1 MRERARHINGQLEVW
16 SESGVGTEARVAE
29 LADPND
35 YSAEPDDETTAD
47 WAAESPRTSPLAH
60 ARGFDLIDDIGAVN
74 PICRQIDALCKQ
86 DGEAWY
92 GRVRRWQ
99 KRRAGKADWFSFE
112 SA

>member
-1 MRERARHINGQLEVW
+1 MRERPQHINGQLEVW
-16 SESGVGTEARVAE
+16 SESGVGTEARGAE

-35 YSAEPDDETTAD
+35 YCAEPDDETTAD

-74 PICRQIDALCKQ
+74 PICRQIDALCNKMAKHGTAAFV
-86 DGEAWY
+86 DGRNVAQ
-92 GRVRRWQ
+92 V
-99 KRRAGKADWFSFE
+99 KPDWFSFE